1 MAGETRLRV
10 FAAALEHE
18 TNSFSP
24 LPTILRSF
32 REGVLHA
39 GADAATLI
47 QAKRL
52 PGYGDVLR
60 LAESRGDV
68 LIAGPCAWAQPGGPC
83 SAKDYAVLREVIL
96 SELAEALPVDFVFLS
111 LHGAMIA
118 ENEDDC
124 EGDILEKVRALVG
137 AHVPIGAV
145 LDLHGNVTARM
156 IESRAVL
163 VAVKE
168 YPHTDYAERT
178 AELYDVLTAAA
189 AAQVSPITL
198 MRRVPM
204 LALLGTTEVPM
215 RDFVLRLKQS
225 EQERGILSVSA
236 MHGFP
241 WSDTKDT
248 SASILVV
255 YDGAKMAVRAHQL
268 ADLLAQE
275 LFALREAAPAV
286 RLPIDAA
293 LDRTEFKKLNGI
305 RPVVL
310 ADGAD
315 NPGGGAACDSTF
327 ILRAL
332 LARQTTNVALGMI
345 WDPQAV
351 QIASDAGV
359 GARLSLRIGGKIG
372 PLSGEPVDLEV
383 EVIGCREDA
392 AQRGIDGTSLDPL
405 GPAVAIRARGIE
417 IVLNSTRQ
425 QVFSPDCFTQ
435 LGIDLSEKDLIVVK
449 STQHFRAAFD
459 RISAATI
466 YCDAPG
472 SLNTDL
478 TTLCYQRL
486 QRPIW
491 PLDRIESI

>member
-1 MAGETRLRV
+1 MHRGGDATTRR
-10 FAAALEHE
+10 
-18 TNSFSP
+18 
-24 LPTILRSF
+24 
-32 REGVLHA
+32 
-39 GADAATLI
+39 
-47 QAKRL
+47 QAERL
-52 PGYGDVLR
+52 PGYGDVVR
-60 LAESRGDV
+60 LAASRGDE

-83 SAKDYAVLREVIL
+83 SARDYAVLRDAML
-96 SELAEALPVDFVFLS
+96 SELAQALPVDFVFLS

-118 ENEDDC
+118 EGEDDC

-137 AHVPIGAV
+137 EKVPIGAV

-156 IESRAVL
+156 IASRAVL

-168 YPHTDYAERT
+168 YPHTDYAARS
-178 AELYDVLTAAA
+178 AELYDILAAMAQGTAAPTT
-189 AAQVSPITL
+189 V

-204 LALLGTTEVPM
+204 LALLGTTEGPM
-215 RDFVLRLKQS
+215 KDFVARLKES
-225 EQERGILSVSA
+225 EKEAGILSVSA

-241 WSDTKDT
+241 WSDTRDT

-255 YDGAKMAVRAHQL
+255 YDGANMAPRAHQL

-275 LFALREAAPAV
+275 LFSLREAAPAS

-293 LDRTEFKKLNGI
+293 LDRAEFKKLNGI

-332 LARQTTNVALGMI
+332 LARRANNVALGMI

-351 QIASDAGV
+351 VIASDAGV
-359 GARLSLRIGGKIG
+359 GARLSLRIGGKVG

-383 EVIGCREDA
+383 EVIGCRLDA
-392 AQRGIDGTSLDPL
+392 AQRGIDGSALDPL
-405 GPAVAIRARGIE
+405 GAAVALRAQGID
-417 IVLNSTRQ
+417 IVLNSIRQ
-425 QVFSPDCFTQ
+425 QVFSPDCFTE
-435 LGIDLSEKDLIVVK
+435 LGIDLSSKDLIVVK

-478 TTLCYQRL
+478 TTLGYLRL

-491 PLDRIESI
+491 PLDRIERF